1 MLKGKAFCSL
11 PLPAILTG
19 LPVHVNACFGLNEN
33 RSDLKWT
40 GIDNKNVFFARQVTL
55 PFKGFI

>member
-11 PLPAILTG
+11 PVPETLTG

-33 RSDLKWT
+33 RSDLKWP
-40 GIDNKNVFFARQVTL
+40 GIDNKNDIFARQVIL
-55 PFKGFI
+55 PF